1 MNKFIVLVREGK
13 DMAYDTRKK
22 KQMEPENG
30 GQPKI
35 RDINEQ
41 GISYTETYMEIK
53 TDSPLAQNSSIR
65 SGK

>member
-41 GISYTETYMEIK
+41 GI
-53 TDSPLAQNSSIR
+53 
-65 SGK
+65 